1 MRVVRASADNP
12 GYVILREQ
20 GPERTGSTRSPTIHR
35 GERTLRT
42 MTPDE
47 LVEIEM
53 IKRLKYAY
61 ARSLDLKLW
70 DELAKLFTEDAVAT
84 YSGGGYTFEGRDAIL
99 DFLQRSMG
107 AETFHSSHKM
117 HHPEIDLTGPNDARR
132 HLGARRR
139 GGRDGVGDH
148 DPRLLLLRGQYVKVA
163 GSWRIKRT
171 GYRRVFEE
179 IQPRGNVEGLRL
191 TASWWATDG
200 RSELPA
206 G

>member
-1 MRVVRASADNP
+1 
-12 GYVILREQ
+12 
-20 GPERTGSTRSPTIHR
+20 
-35 GERTLRT
+35 
-42 MTPDE
+42 MTPEE

-53 IKRLKYAY
+53 IKRVKYRY
-61 ARSLDLKLW
+61 ARCLDLKLW
-70 DELAKLFTEDAVAT
+70 DELATVFTEDAVAA

-99 DFLQRSMG
+99 EFLQRSMG

-117 HHPEIDLTGPNDARR
+117 HHPEIDLSGPNSATGNWALDDVVVETQW
-132 HLGARRR
+132 GITIR
-139 GGRDGVGDH
+139 GCSFYEDE
-148 DPRLLLLRGQYVKVA
+148 YVKVA
-163 GSWRIKRT
+163 GNWKIKRT

-179 IQPRGNVEGLRL
+179 IQPRGNVEGLKL